1 MAVNTRTEYA
11 LRALLEIA
19 DNPHEAVSAQKIC
32 QNQSLPKKYIERL
45 LTNLKTANLIV
56 SSSGV
61 RGGYFLSCNPEDISF
76 LDILTAVQDESLD
89 PTCNLDSRRYC
100 PEGECPLSV
109 FFKTLGDRIECIL
122 SEYSLTDIYNAW
134 KGEK

>member
-19 DNPHEAVSAQKIC
+19 DNPQEAVSAQKIC

-45 LTNLKTANLIV
+45 LANLKTASLIV

-61 RGGYFLSCNPEDISF
+61 RGGYVLSRDPEDISF
-76 LDILTAVQDESLD
+76 LDILRAVQDESLD
-89 PTCNLDSRRYC
+89 PTCNLDSHRFC
-100 PEGECPLSV
+100 PKGKCPLSG
-109 FFKTLGDRIECIL
+109 FFKILGARINAIL
-122 SEYSLTDIYNAW
+122 CEYSLADIYDAW